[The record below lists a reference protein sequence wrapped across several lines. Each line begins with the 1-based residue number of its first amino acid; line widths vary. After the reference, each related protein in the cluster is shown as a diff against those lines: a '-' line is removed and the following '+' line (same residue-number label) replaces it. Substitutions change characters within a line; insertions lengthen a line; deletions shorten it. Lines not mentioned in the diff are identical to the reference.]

1 MNNYILLFRIKL
13 KSLNSK
19 NDNKRYHRWDFFFFA
34 GGLGL
39 AKLINW
45 TCNME
50 VVGVEAQSTP
60 WGVLQWP
67 ESGAVCRRAEG

>member
-19 NDNKRYHRWDFFFFA
+19 NDNKQYHSWDFFFFT
-34 GGLGL
+34 GGFRFSKIDQLVVQHGGGGDGGS
-39 AKLINW
+39 IN
-45 TCNME
+45 TLE
-50 VVGVEAQSTP
+50 R
-60 WGVLQWP
+60 LQWP